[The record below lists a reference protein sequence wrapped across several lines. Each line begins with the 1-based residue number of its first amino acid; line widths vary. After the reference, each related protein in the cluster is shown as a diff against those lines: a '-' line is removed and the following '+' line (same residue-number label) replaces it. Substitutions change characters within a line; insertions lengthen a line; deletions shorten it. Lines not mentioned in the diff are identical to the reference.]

1 MTPEQRFEPSQSQ
14 SLQQQQTIAPQMQ
27 QSLQL
32 LQAPTLELRSMIQQE
47 LETNPTL
54 EDETQ
59 EISLDEQPPPEDND
73 DGFDEEFAEISQL
86 DDDWREYLAE
96 SRAATPRRDDADEK
110 HQYLIDS
117 LFEKKTLQEH
127 LMDQLGLADPSPEL
141 RKVGQILI
149 GSIDNNGFLQTPLD
163 DLCFQLGIPLPDL
176 EEALAIIQGFDPV
189 GVGAIDLRDCL
200 LIQLRRLGKENSLDY
215 RIVDQ
220 HLDDLARKRFPAIAR
235 KLKVTPDNV
244 NRSATFIATLDP
256 KPGSR
261 FAADTNSYVIAD
273 VTVERTRNGSYT
285 ISLDNEQIPRLRIS
299 SVYKEIMAQSSRDKN
314 ARAYI
319 RDKIRSGKFLI
330 HSIRQRQQTIEKIAR
345 EIVNRQK
352 EFFDLGPAHLKPMN
366 MSQIAE
372 IVGVHETTVSRAV
385 SGKYMTT
392 PHGLFEMKYFF
403 TSGYETESG
412 ESLSNTSVK
421 QALAQ
426 IVENEDPKKPL
437 SDEKLVKELKEQG
450 IKIARRTIAKYRDA
464 LGILPSHLRKSY

>member
-1 MTPEQRFEPSQSQ
+1 MPEQRFEPSQSQ
-14 SLQQQQTIAPQMQ
+14 SLQQTQTIAPQMQ

-32 LQAPTLELRSMIQQE
+32 LQAPTMELRSMIQQE

-54 EDETQ
+54 EDETA
-59 EISLDEQPPPEDND
+59 EISLEEQPPPEDND

-96 SRAATPRRDDADEK
+96 SRITSPRRDDAQEK
-110 HQYLIDS
+110 HQYLLDS
-117 LFEKKTLQEH
+117 LYEKKTLQQH
-127 LMDQLGLADPSPEL
+127 LMDQLGLADPSPQI
-141 RKVGQILI
+141 RKVGEVLI
-149 GSIDNNGFLQTPLD
+149 GSIDNNGFLQSSLE

-176 EEALAIIQGFDPV
+176 EQALHLIQGFDPV
-189 GVGAIDLRDCL
+189 GVGAESLRDCL
-200 LIQLRRLGKENSLDY
+200 LIQLRRLGKENSLEY

-244 NRSATFIATLDP
+244 NRSANFIATLDP

-261 FAADTNSYVIAD
+261 FAPDTNTYVTAD
-273 VTVERTRNGSYT
+273 VRVVKDHGSYSV
-285 ISLDNEQIPRLRIS
+285 ILNNDQIPQLRIS
-299 SVYKEIMAQSSRDKN
+299 SAYKEIMAQSRHDKK

-330 HSIRQRQQTIEKIAR
+330 RSIRQRQQTIEKIAT
-345 EIVNRQK
+345 EIVKRQQD
-352 EFFDLGPAHLKPMN
+352 FFDLGPAFLKPMN
-366 MSQIAE
+366 MAQVAE
-372 IVGVHETTVSRAV
+372 AVGVHETTVSRTV
-385 SGKYMTT
+385 SGKYMDT

-403 TSGYETESG
+403 TSGYETASG
-412 ESLSNTSVK
+412 ASLSNTSVK
-421 QALAQ
+421 QALAE

-437 SDEKLVKELKEQG
+437 SDEKLVTALQEQG